1 MKSLALLA
9 FAVLYL
15 AVFQVQC
22 SQKNR
27 VSSNLNSNTSNTNN
41 VATSK
46 KGLPPINLELSK
58 NDQYLVY
65 YDTWDDNK
73 IASVRNNFKVIIIH
87 PGNDATQISSAQ
99 IEKLK
104 NGNSTK
110 VFGYLTIGEDDTCSG
125 DEFKE
130 TANKLKCARE
140 KLPYNDKSG
149 PVVLS
154 NGTRKLQKNGY
165 PSYLV
170 DRNGDK
176 EPDINEDWQSFYIDA
191 GNESW
196 KKLVLERAAKVAN
209 LGVDGFFLDT
219 IDTAQ
224 DFKESRSGM
233 LDLISQLKTTNFN
246 NKQMI
251 LIANRGLFFFKKGQC
266 EICNSVSAVMFEN
279 LFTSQCLNKGD
290 ECKEAS
296 SGMEASFTTNGN
308 GEALSD
314 LRGVQTEYPNLRV
327 LVLEYIGRKQKEPP
341 CQELLN
347 GTLDKLTKG
356 ITITSVTPNFSYD
369 GRYPYYIAPGELNTP
384 QGGIDKDY
392 FPIFT
397 SNGKLDYKNWC
408 K

>member
-1 MKSLALLA
+1 MKILSLLALTVLSLAL
-9 FAVLYL
+9 
-15 AVFQVQC
+15 FQDC
-22 SQKNR
+22 GSTKNR
-27 VSSNLNSNTSNTNN
+27 VANNSNSIVANTSN

-46 KGLPPINLELSK
+46 KDLLPINLDLSK
-58 NDQYLVY
+58 DDQYLVY
-65 YDTWDDNK
+65 YDTWDENK
-73 IASVRNNFKVIIIH
+73 IASVKNNFKVIIVH
-87 PGNDATQISSAQ
+87 PGHDATNISPEQ

-125 DEFKE
+125 DEFKKKTE
-130 TANKLKCARE
+130 KLKCGRE
-140 KLPYNDKSG
+140 NLPYNDGSG

-170 DRNGDK
+170 DLDGDK
-176 EPDINEDWQSFYIDA
+176 EPDINKDWESFYIDA

-196 KKLVLERAAKVAN
+196 QKLVLERAAKVAN

-224 DFKESRSGM
+224 EFKESRSGM

-266 EICNSVSAVMFEN
+266 EICKHVSAVMFEN
-279 LFTSQCLNKGD
+279 LFTSQCLNKGGK
-290 ECKEAS
+290 CKEAS
-296 SGMEASFTTNGN
+296 SGMESSFTTNGN

-314 LRGVQTEYPNLRV
+314 LREVQTEYPNLRV
-327 LVLEYIGRKQKEPP
+327 LVLEYVGRKQKNPP
-341 CQELLN
+341 CKELLN
-347 GTLDKLTKG
+347 GTLDKLTNG
-356 ITITSVTPNFSYD
+356 ITIATPKFSYD
-369 GRYPYYIAPGELNTP
+369 GRYPYYIVPGELNTP
-384 QGGIDKDY
+384 HGGKGEDY

-397 SNGKLDYKNWC
+397 SSGRLDYKNWC
-408 K
+408 N